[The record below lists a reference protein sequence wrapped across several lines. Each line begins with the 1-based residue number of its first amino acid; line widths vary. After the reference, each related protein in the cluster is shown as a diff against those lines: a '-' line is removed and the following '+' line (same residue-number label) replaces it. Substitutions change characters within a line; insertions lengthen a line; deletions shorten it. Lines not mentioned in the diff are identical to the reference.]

1 MEGITA
7 HLSFITAWEP
17 WCQVVRPS
25 NQSWEDKHLER
36 NCGLLRTD
44 RTNFGSDLRKHVG
57 NVLSQGL
64 VQHRLKS
71 CRSFRN
77 TNTLQMQPELSL
89 FSILCLVG
97 VMRHLQT
104 WRTRKQVVPTLHIF
118 SFLSSVSLPHL
129 FFFLFVTLLVI
140 FSFHRIFILTV
151 CLWYMHVG
159 RPAMGHK
166 WESKDTGGKAALD
179 RQYLEFI
186 LYTYAGVLLIIK
198 FYLWSF

>member
-1 MEGITA
+1 ME
-7 HLSFITAWEP
+7 
-17 WCQVVRPS
+17 
-25 NQSWEDKHLER
+25 K

-97 VMRHLQT
+97 VTRHLQT

-129 FFFLFVTLLVI
+129 FFFPFCYT
-140 FSFHRIFILTV
+140 FGNIFISSYFYSYCMLMIHACGQTSHGTQV
-151 CLWYMHVG
+151 
-159 RPAMGHK
+159 RIKGHRRK
-166 WESKDTGGKAALD
+166 GHSG
-179 RQYLEFI
+179 
-186 LYTYAGVLLIIK
+186 
-198 FYLWSF
+198 

>member
-77 TNTLQMQPELSL
+77 INTLQMQLELSL

-97 VMRHLQT
+97 VTRHLQT

-118 SFLSSVSLPHL
+118 FVFVLCVPAPP
-129 FFFLFVTLLVI
+129 FFFPFCYT
-140 FSFHRIFILTV
+140 FGNIFISS
-151 CLWYMHVG
+151 Y
-159 RPAMGHK
+159 
-166 WESKDTGGKAALD
+166 
-179 RQYLEFI
+179 
-186 LYTYAGVLLIIK
+186 
-198 FYLWSF
+198 FYS